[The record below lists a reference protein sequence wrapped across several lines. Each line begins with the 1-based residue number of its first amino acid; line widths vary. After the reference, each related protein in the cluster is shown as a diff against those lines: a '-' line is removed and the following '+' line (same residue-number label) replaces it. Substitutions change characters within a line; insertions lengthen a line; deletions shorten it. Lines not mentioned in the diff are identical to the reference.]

1 MPCSGEPVGLVTIPE
16 IVTLPLSCSYPG
28 VIDVIASHGRCRV
41 PACLARTAGPV
52 AAAGPAAAPALAG
65 EPGAAVAAGA
75 GAASSPAITATR
87 PMAANRTHNRVTA
100 GRRWGGRAAG

>member
-28 VIDVIASHGRCRV
+28 VIDVIAIHGRCRV

-65 EPGAAVAAGA
+65 KSVAAGA
-75 GAASSPAITATR
+75 GAASSPAIPAAR

-100 GRRWGGRAAG
+100 DRRWGGGAAR